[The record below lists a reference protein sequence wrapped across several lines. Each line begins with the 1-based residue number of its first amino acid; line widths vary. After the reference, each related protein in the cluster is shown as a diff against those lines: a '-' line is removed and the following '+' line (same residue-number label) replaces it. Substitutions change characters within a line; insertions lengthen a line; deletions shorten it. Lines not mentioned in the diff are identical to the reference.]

1 MRALL
6 ALAFL
11 APLACGDTLIDHD
24 GQRFIQGGGGA
35 SCDVGQVACGAG
47 AELTCRAEG
56 PTFCGADCVDCT
68 ATGTAP
74 ADGAV
79 ACVGQS
85 SGHGQC
91 GYVCS
96 AGLLKC
102 PSGCCT
108 ATAVAAGDA
117 HTCAVASDGG
127 LSCWGA
133 DDAGQVTGS
142 ASPGTPVLDPRQRFA
157 AGATAIAAGRSHTC
171 AVVNGA
177 VQCWGADGSGQAS
190 PPPLSGVTALSA
202 GQAHTCA
209 LLTSGAVRCWG
220 ASALGQTG
228 SGGSPI
234 ASGAVAIAAGWDHT
248 CAIVGAGV
256 QCWGSNAAGQLGDGS
271 GGGFSAAPVPA
282 SGLSGIDSIGAGRAH
297 TCAATGSSNETS
309 VDDALRCWGA
319 APGTA
324 FGLGNPQTTP
334 AIPMKSGSQSVIRFA
349 VAEVAA
355 GRTHT
360 CVRRVGEDLQCFGPE
375 NGSGQLGGTPT
386 GVAEAVAVT
395 GSAGALG
402 IASGAD
408 HACARFPDAAT
419 TALLLKCWGS
429 NASGQL
435 GDGTTVTPST
445 GITVPVSG
453 R

>member
-1 MRALL
+1 MRRGLLLVL
-6 ALAFL
+6 ALAATFPTRPQ
-11 APLACGDTLIDHD
+11 AGA
-24 GQRFIQGGGGA
+24 RFAVVVGNNLGA
-35 SCDVGQVACGAG
+35 SGRPRLWFAESDADRLARTLVELGDFAEDRVVLLRGAG
-47 AELTCRAEG
+47 ARALREALA
-56 PTFCGADCVDCT
+56 GAEAKVQLART
-68 ATGTAP
+68 AGERP
-74 ADGAV
+74 LLV
-79 ACVGQS
+79 FFY
-85 SGHGQC
+85 SGHAGAGGLELGGETVSFGELRSAMASSEAETRVAIVDAC
-91 GYVCS
+91 E
-96 AGLLKC
+96 AGLL
-102 PSGCCT
+102 T
-108 ATAVAAGDA
+108 
-117 HTCAVASDGG
+117 
-127 LSCWGA
+127 
-133 DDAGQVTGS
+133 QVK
-142 ASPGTPVLDPRQRFA
+142 
-157 AGATAIAAGRSHTC
+157 GATAAPALDF
-171 AVVNGA
+171 AVSASEGA
-177 VQCWGADGSGQAS
+177 RG
-190 PPPLSGVTALSA
+190 LAL
-202 GQAHTCA
+202 
-209 LLTSGAVRCWG
+209 
-220 ASALGQTG
+220 
-228 SGGSPI
+228 I
-234 ASGAVAIAAGWDHT
+234 ASTAVGEQAQESAAILAAEWDHT

-386 GVAEAVAVT
+386 GVTEAVAVT

-408 HACARFPDAAT
+408 HVCARFPDAAT